1 MAVRRSTEFE
11 TLRVLHTLWRSRDLD
26 IVKVKTILKETYN
39 LELTALTNRE
49 ISAQSPDG
57 KNKYSIK

>member
-1 MAVRRSTEFE
+1 MAVRKSTEFE

-39 LELTALTNRE
+39 LELTALTNGE

-57 KNKYSIK
+57 KEKYSIK

>member
-39 LELTALTNRE
+39 LELTTLTNGE

>member
-1 MAVRRSTEFE
+1 MAVRKSTEFE
-11 TLRVLHTLWRSRDLD
+11 TLRVLHTLWRSKDLD

-39 LELTALTNRE
+39 LELTTLTNGE

-57 KNKYSIK
+57 KEKYSIK